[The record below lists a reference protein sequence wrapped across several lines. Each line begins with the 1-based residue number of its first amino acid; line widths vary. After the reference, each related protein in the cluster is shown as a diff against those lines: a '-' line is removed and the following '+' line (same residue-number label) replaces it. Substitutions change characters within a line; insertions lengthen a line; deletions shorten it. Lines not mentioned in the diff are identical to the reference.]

1 MVIANEKRKIPGKWG
16 TWIIVK
22 ENTPAL
28 VKGKYVKGSVWTSSP
43 SDPYQPIERK
53 LKLTRKIL
61 ENMDKRIKLAIQTKS
76 DLILRD
82 IDLFR
87 KFKKIEL
94 GLTINGFEGK
104 IKRIFEPFSA
114 THKERIRVLRI
125 LKKNNLK
132 TFAYISP
139 IIPELVNAKRIIRKT
154 KNFVDYYWFEMLNLK
169 ARGKNFVKILK
180 SKFPQSYEIITQ
192 KEKFFEFL
200 ESLKKVV
207 KAENIKTA
215 GIEIH
220 YPKWETIKI

>member
-1 MVIANEKRKIPGKWG
+1 
-16 TWIIVK
+16 
-22 ENTPAL
+22 
-28 VKGKYVKGSVWTSSP
+28 
-43 SDPYQPIERK
+43 
-53 LKLTRKIL
+53 LTRKIL

-82 IDLFR
+82 IDVFK
-87 KFKKIEL
+87 KFKRIEL

-104 IKRIFEPFSA
+104 IKRIFEPFSV

-132 TFAYISP
+132 TFAFISP
-139 IIPELVNAKRIIRKT
+139 IIPELVNAKRIIKET
-154 KNFVDYYWFEMLNLK
+154 KNFVDHYWFEMLNLK
-169 ARGKNFVKILK
+169 TSGENFVKILK
-180 SKFPQSYEIITQ
+180 SKFPQSYEMMTQ

-200 ESLKKVV
+200 ESLKKIV
-207 KAENIKTA
+207 KAEKIKTA